1 MQAISIAVSPGP
13 PDPTTVL
20 PEFHLPPRPYFGKA
34 EQTRLS
40 PWITSIAPLFASRFR
55 TQLKSLLLRHKATAV
70 HILTHYAESMDA
82 VQAAHELNLPYYL
95 CVHDDFAYILTYQS
109 RLRNVAALIA
119 RLTTAWNDAADRFV
133 ISPEMGEEYCTRY
146 GRRSYHIVTD
156 GLEAIAPAPRPLP
169 SNSLRVYFMGLF
181 HHAYAAN
188 LQSLVAAMDA
198 LQQQRP
204 DLNVSLTLRCG
215 GLPATITAPRH
226 LRMSVLPF
234 GSEKDVAVDMESAD
248 LLYMP
253 LPFAERNQNFA
264 RFSLSTKMITYLGSG
279 LPILYHGPIAESAAG
294 RLLQNNGAAICL
306 DSLDPLEIQRSLAGA
321 PQQYN
326 SVTRAALT
334 LASAR
339 FRLADT
345 QQRFW
350 DPILAGVSV

>member
-1 MQAISIAVSPGP
+1 M
-13 PDPTTVL
+13 
-20 PEFHLPPRPYFGKA
+20 
-34 EQTRLS
+34 
-40 PWITSIAPLFASRFR
+40 
-55 TQLKSLLLRHKATAV
+55 
-70 HILTHYAESMDA
+70 
-82 VQAAHELNLPYYL
+82 
-95 CVHDDFAYILTYQS
+95 
-109 RLRNVAALIA
+109 
-119 RLTTAWNDAADRFV
+119 
-133 ISPEMGEEYCTRY
+133 
-146 GRRSYHIVTD
+146 
-156 GLEAIAPAPRPLP
+156 
-169 SNSLRVYFMGLF
+169 
-181 HHAYAAN
+181 
-188 LQSLVAAMDA
+188 
-198 LQQQRP
+198 
-204 DLNVSLTLRCG
+204 
-215 GLPATITAPRH
+215 
-226 LRMSVLPF
+226 LPF

-321 PQQYN
+321 PQQYD